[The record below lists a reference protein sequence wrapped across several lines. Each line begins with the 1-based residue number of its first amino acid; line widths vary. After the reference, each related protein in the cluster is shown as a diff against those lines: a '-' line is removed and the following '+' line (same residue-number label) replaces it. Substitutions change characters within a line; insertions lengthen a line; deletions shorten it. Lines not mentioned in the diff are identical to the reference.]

1 MWGHTQVSLVLVALV
16 VLATVVNTQ
25 KPINIL
31 DLPAGS
37 SCTAHTGG
45 PGTCINIRKCPFVGQ
60 TYRLNM
66 PVICGY
72 SGVFPIVCCPS
83 TEAVVG
89 DISPPAVN
97 FQCGTNLQRTFSL
110 LLESPDEEFILRP
123 DATSSSHFSSDE
135 FPVPTT
141 TMRPKR
147 PTTPSGSGIPSRRR
161 PGIPKAAYSD
171 PLARVKRPLSSAKRQ
186 QGGPA
191 AKVQPTVSAEAFDS
205 VVPRVVG
212 GVIAVKNA
220 WPWMALLGDTNE
232 QGKIIWFCAGA
243 LINEQWVLTALH
255 CFLSTKATVV
265 RLGEHDYNDDGD
277 GAAHEDF
284 GVAETIL
291 HPDYVHPQGY
301 HDLALLK
308 LNRRVILK
316 PFINPVCLP
325 WGQESMND
333 LTGTKAT
340 LTGWGATQFA
350 GEPSSVLQEVEITV
364 FPSSDCDKSYSTL
377 EDYLKEFPRGIGKE
391 TVCAGDRAGGRDA
404 CQRDSGG
411 PLVSR
416 NSAGQYTMAGVVS
429 RGVGCGLKDFPGLY
443 ANIREEQYLAWVK
456 KTAF

>member
-25 KPINIL
+25 KPRDN
-31 DLPAGS
+31 
-37 SCTAHTGG
+37 TAA
-45 PGTCINIRKCPFVGQ
+45 I
-60 TYRLNM
+60 
-66 PVICGY
+66 
-72 SGVFPIVCCPS
+72 
-83 TEAVVG
+83 G
-89 DISPPAVN
+89 DISPPSVS
-97 FQCGTNLQRTFSL
+97 FQCGTNPRKTFTL
-110 LLESPDEEFILRP
+110 LLKSLGDEVILRP
-123 DATSSSHFSSDE
+123 EATTSR
-135 FPVPTT
+135 PVAFE
-141 TMRPKR
+141 RP
-147 PTTPSGSGIPSRRR
+147 TPSGESAISSRPR
-161 PGIPKAAYSD
+161 PGIPADAFND
-171 PLARVKRPLSSAKRQ
+171 PSARVERPLSSVKRQ
-186 QGGPA
+186 EGGLAAQAHPA
-191 AKVQPTVSAEAFDS
+191 GSLEPINGAVGFA
-205 VVPRVVG
+205 VG
-212 GVIAVKNA
+212 GVIAEKNA

-232 QGKIIWFCAGA
+232 QGKITWFCAGA
-243 LINEQWVLTALH
+243 LINEQWVLSALH
-255 CFLSTKATVV
+255 CFLFTTVTVV

-277 GAAHEDF
+277 GAVHEDF

-325 WGQESMND
+325 WGQESIND
-333 LTGTKAT
+333 LTGTKVT

-377 EDYLKEFPRGIGKE
+377 DDYLKKFPRGIGKE

-404 CQRDSGG
+404 CQSDSGG

-429 RGVGCGLKDFPGLY
+429 SGVGCGLKDFPGLY

>member
-45 PGTCINIRKCPFVGQ
+45 PGTCLNIRKCPFVGQ

-83 TEAVVG
+83 TGGDNTAAIG
-89 DISPPAVN
+89 DISPPSVS
-97 FQCGTNLQRTFSL
+97 FQCGTNPRKTFTL
-110 LLESPDEEFILRP
+110 LLKSLGDEVILRP
-123 DATSSSHFSSDE
+123 EATTSR
-135 FPVPTT
+135 PVAFE
-141 TMRPKR
+141 RP
-147 PTTPSGSGIPSRRR
+147 TPSGESAISSRPR
-161 PGIPKAAYSD
+161 PGIPADAFND
-171 PLARVKRPLSSAKRQ
+171 PSARVERPLSSVKRQ
-186 QGGPA
+186 EGGLAAQAHPA
-191 AKVQPTVSAEAFDS
+191 GSLEPINGAVGFA
-205 VVPRVVG
+205 VG
-212 GVIAVKNA
+212 GVIAEKNA

-232 QGKIIWFCAGA
+232 QGKITWFCAGA
-243 LINEQWVLTALH
+243 LINEQWVLSALH
-255 CFLSTKATVV
+255 CFLFTTVTVV

-277 GAAHEDF
+277 GAVHEDF

-325 WGQESMND
+325 WGQESIND
-333 LTGTKAT
+333 LTGTKVT

-377 EDYLKEFPRGIGKE
+377 DDYLKKFPRGIGKE

-404 CQRDSGG
+404 CQSDSGG

-429 RGVGCGLKDFPGLY
+429 SGVGCGLKDFPGLY

>member
-1 MWGHTQVSLVLVALV
+1 MWGHTQVSLLLVALV
-16 VLATVVNTQ
+16 VLATVANTK

-45 PGTCINIRKCPFVGQ
+45 PGTCLNIRKCPFVGQ

-72 SGVFPIVCCPS
+72 SGVFPIVCCLS
-83 TEAVVG
+83 TGGDNTAAIG

-97 FQCGTNLQRTFSL
+97 FQCGTNPQRTFSL

-123 DATSSSHFSSDE
+123 DAT
-135 FPVPTT
+135 TN
-141 TMRPKR
+141 
-147 PTTPSGSGIPSRRR
+147 SRRRKPKIPKGPKAKGHR
-161 PGIPKAAYSD
+161 PGIPESAFND
-171 PLARVKRPLSSAKRQ
+171 PSARVERPLSSAKRK
-186 QGGPA
+186 QGGSA
-191 AKVQPTVSAEAFDS
+191 AEAQTGTLGDF
-205 VVPRVVG
+205 VPRVVG
-212 GVIAVKNA
+212 GVIAEKNA
-220 WPWMALLGDTNE
+220 WPWMGLLGDTNE
-232 QGKIIWFCAGA
+232 QGKIMWFCAGA

-255 CFLSTKATVV
+255 CFLTTKATVV
-265 RLGEHDYNDDGD
+265 RLGEHDYNDEGD

-325 WGQESMND
+325 WGQESIND

-377 EDYLKEFPRGIGKE
+377 DDYLKEFPRGIGKE
-391 TVCAGDRAGGRDA
+391 TVCAGDRVGGRDA

-416 NSAGQYTMAGVVS
+416 NSAGLYTMAGVVS